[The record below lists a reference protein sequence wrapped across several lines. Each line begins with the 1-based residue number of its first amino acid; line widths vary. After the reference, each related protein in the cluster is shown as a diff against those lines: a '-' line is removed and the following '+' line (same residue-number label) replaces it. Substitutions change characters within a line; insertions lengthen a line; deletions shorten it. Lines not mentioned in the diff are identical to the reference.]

1 MLRFTGRR
9 IDHHIKVGDGSH
21 VPMQDDSDTAGHDI
35 ANAFPFET
43 GEDVGVSLRICLVHH
58 GSLPPLCR
66 TGQS

>member
-9 IDHHIKVGDGSH
+9 IDHHIKVGNGSYMA
-21 VPMQDDSDTAGHDI
+21 MQDDSDTAGDDI
-35 ANAFPFET
+35 ANAFPFEP

-58 GSLPPLCR
+58 ASLPASCR